1 MDEDKQADGESKGQ
15 KVQYTVE
22 SDQSTIQNE
31 GETSAKI
38 TYRNLRELFR
48 LPSFKTLTVGLAGD
62 FSSLMAWAEAA
73 HVKVLPFTF
82 EKDKRIRLDLV
93 PKTEDVVV
101 GSVWYGA
108 SKTISATFNR
118 TADARDILGMFYPH
132 WLIAY
137 SQPDSEDKRLSIRE
151 IIEKL

>member
-1 MDEDKQADGESKGQ
+1 M
-15 KVQYTVE
+15 QYTVE
-22 SDQSTIQNE
+22 SDKSTIRNE
-31 GETSAKI
+31 GETSSKV
-38 TYRNLRELFR
+38 TYQNLCELFR
-48 LPSFKTLTVGLAGD
+48 LPPFKALTVGLSGD
-62 FSSLMAWAEAA
+62 LSGLMTRAKDA
-73 HVKVLPFTF
+73 HVNVLPFTF

-93 PKTEDVVV
+93 PKAEEEVV

-137 SQPDSEDKRLSIRE
+137 REPNSDDRRMSIRE
-151 IIEKL
+151 IIENL

>member
-1 MDEDKQADGESKGQ
+1 M
-15 KVQYTVE
+15 QYTVE

-31 GETSAKI
+31 GETSSKI
-38 TYRNLRELFR
+38 TYQNLRELFR
-48 LPSFKTLTVGLAGD
+48 LPPFKALTVGLAGD
-62 FSSLMAWAEAA
+62 LSGLMKWAEDA

-93 PKTEDVVV
+93 PKSEDVAV

-108 SKTISATFNR
+108 SKTISATFSR
-118 TADARDILGMFYPH
+118 MAAARDILGMFYPH

-137 SQPDSEDKRLSIRE
+137 SEPDSENKRMSMRESIE
-151 IIEKL
+151 NM

>member
-1 MDEDKQADGESKGQ
+1 MW
-15 KVQYTVE
+15 YTVE
-22 SDQSTIQNE
+22 SDKSTIRNE
-31 GETSAKI
+31 GETSSKV
-38 TYRNLRELFR
+38 TYQNLRELFR
-48 LPSFKTLTVGLAGD
+48 LPSFTAVRDGLSGD
-62 FSSLMAWAEAA
+62 LSGLMTWAENA
-73 HVKVLPFTF
+73 HVQVRPFTF
-82 EKDKRIRLDLV
+82 EKDKRIMLDLV
-93 PKTEDVVV
+93 PKAEDVVV

-137 SQPDSEDKRLSIRE
+137 GEPNSEDRRMSIRE